1 MNSKFF
7 KQLSDINMRTELLES
22 LGWDEEALARLTSD
36 LASKLAKGDQ
46 SVESVITW
54 VKSEFGETSAAVI
67 EKIFN
72 RVIFNNNLHV
82 NGDTYEN

>member
-1 MNSKFF
+1 MNAKFF

-22 LGWDEEALARLTSD
+22 LGWDEEGLERLTGA
-36 LASKLAKGDQ
+36 LTLKLSKGGQ
-46 SVESVITW
+46 SVESVIAW
-54 VKSEFGETSAAVI
+54 VESEFGESPAAVV
-67 EKIFN
+67 EKIFD